1 MLVLFVTTVLLLTV
15 LSSVASFCVE
25 IFDFEAFMINLLS
38 LVIGTLVFSS
48 SDSFT
53 WLDLQ
58 DLLEFLY
65 IDDCVAYFREV
76 ERVQFDFLVL

>member
-1 MLVLFVTTVLLLTV
+1 
-15 LSSVASFCVE
+15 
-25 IFDFEAFMINLLS
+25 MINLLS